1 MASNKDFITNK
12 DFIKSWITDFLN
24 SDTDNFLFCEGI
36 KDGFYGTIP
45 ELSAIQDVD
54 KLVELPISEAASIG
68 LVTGASIFEVKP
80 IICFQRVE
88 FALLALDQLV
98 TNSSK
103 LNFLTNEKLS
113 VSFLLRL
120 VVGRGWGQGPCHSQS
135 FETLWNI
142 IPGLKV
148 FMPANSSDYLECFEY
163 FINSKEP
170 IICLEHR
177 WTHLADFST
186 ELGFVNN
193 KSEATIYSY
202 SYNSF
207 YTTWIAKKLAKE
219 GIFIDV
225 IHENCLFSKESEF
238 IESIKKTKRL
248 LTCDL
253 SFSRL
258 GISSEIICNCV
269 KNNVLFEVSPVRI
282 SCPFTFA
289 PARPEEAFKYFPN
302 AYSIVN
308 GLIKL
313 LPERKEILTKIL
325 KDLETN
331 YQDTPSDIPSS
342 SFKGPF

>member
-1 MASNKDFITNK
+1 MDSNKDFIK
-12 DFIKSWITDFLN
+12 RWLTDYLN
-24 SDTDNFLFCEGI
+24 SNEDSFLFCEGI

-45 ELSAIQDVD
+45 EIGQIQDID
-54 KLVELPISEAASIG
+54 KLVELPISEAASVG
-68 LVTGASIFEVKP
+68 LVTGASIFEIKP

-103 LNFLTNEKLS
+103 LNFLTNKKLS

-148 FMPANSSDYLECFEY
+148 FMPANSADYLECFEY
-163 FINSKEP
+163 FSNSSEP

-177 WTHLADFST
+177 WTHLADHST
-186 ELGFVNN
+186 ELGLINK

-207 YTTWIAKKLAKE
+207 YTTWIVKKLAKE

-225 IHENCLFSKESEF
+225 IHENCLFSKESEL
-238 IESIKKTKRL
+238 IKSVQKTKKL

-253 SFSRL
+253 SFSKL
-258 GISSEIICNCV
+258 GISSEIICSCV
-269 KNNVLFEVSPVRI
+269 KNNVFFEVPPVRI

-302 AYSIVN
+302 AHSIIN
-308 GLIKL
+308 GLIEL
-313 LPERKEILTKIL
+313 LPKRTEVL
-325 KDLETN
+325 KQLLEEVETN
-331 YQDTPSDIPSS
+331 YQNTPSDIPSS